1 MRAGAVPEESE
12 KGSCMDASWTVGRCL
27 LLVEDDEDNRL
38 SMMALLEDAGFAVVT
53 AGSYAEAARL
63 LQRPGGYDAVLLDQ
77 GLGDGQGTDLVP
89 LVRRVLPS
97 AKLVLVTG
105 EDSLPRVQVD
115 GVFLKGKLFDELLVF
130 LWKLLPQPLLRAG
143 S

>member
-1 MRAGAVPEESE
+1 MGPGPGE
-12 KGSCMDASWTVGRCL
+12 KGSGMDASWTVGRCL

-38 SMMALLEDAGFAVVT
+38 SMTALLEDAGFAVVT
-53 AGSYAEAARL
+53 AASYAEAARL

-89 LVRRVLPS
+89 LVRRVLPR

-105 EDSLPRVQVD
+105 EDNPPKVQVD
-115 GVFLKGKLFDELLVF
+115 GVFLKGELFDELLVF
-130 LWKLLPQPLLRAG
+130 LWKLLPQQLLRAG

>member
-1 MRAGAVPEESE
+1 ME
-12 KGSCMDASWTVGRCL
+12 ASWTVGRCL

-38 SMMALLEDAGFAVVT
+38 SMTALLEDAGFAVVT
-53 AGSYAEAARL
+53 AASYAEAARL

-89 LVRRVLPS
+89 LVRRVLPR

-105 EDSLPRVQVD
+105 DDSLPKVQVD
-115 GVFLKGKLFDELLVF
+115 GVFLKGELFDELLVF
-130 LWKLLPQPLLRAG
+130 LWKLLPQQLLRAG

>member
-1 MRAGAVPEESE
+1 MSPGPGE
-12 KGSCMDASWTVGRCL
+12 KGSGMEASWTVGRCL

-38 SMMALLEDAGFAVVT
+38 SMTALLEDAGFAVVT
-53 AGSYAEAARL
+53 AASYAEAARL

-89 LVRRVLPS
+89 LVRRVLPR

-105 EDSLPRVQVD
+105 GAPVPRVAVD
-115 GVFLKGKLFDELLVF
+115 GVFQKGALFDELLVF
-130 LWKLLPQPLLRAG
+130 LWKLLPQQLLRAG

>member
-1 MRAGAVPEESE
+1 MGPGPGE
-12 KGSCMDASWTVGRCL
+12 KGSGMDASWTVGRCL

-38 SMMALLEDAGFAVVT
+38 SMTALLEDAGFAVVT
-53 AGSYAEAARL
+53 AASYAEAARL

-89 LVRRVLPS
+89 LVRRVLPR

-105 EDSLPRVQVD
+105 DDSLPKVQVD
-115 GVFLKGKLFDELLVF
+115 GVFLKGELFDELLVF
-130 LWKLLPQPLLRAG
+130 LWKLLPQQLLRAG

>member
-1 MRAGAVPEESE
+1 MSPGPGE
-12 KGSCMDASWTVGRCL
+12 KGSGMEASWTVGRCL

-38 SMMALLEDAGFAVVT
+38 SMTALLEDAGFAVVT
-53 AGSYAEAARL
+53 AASYAEAARL

-89 LVRRVLPS
+89 LVRRVLPR

-105 EDSLPRVQVD
+105 DDSLPKVQVD
-115 GVFLKGKLFDELLVF
+115 GVFLKGELFDELLVF
-130 LWKLLPQPLLRAG
+130 LWKLLPQQLLRAG